1 MRSHT
6 KLLIPLALA
15 TAAIALAELSGSYL
29 VPLDH
34 ESIQYGKRPTDDPIT
49 RLGRKIQAGEL
60 KLEFDE
66 THGYLRSV
74 LKALN
79 IPIESQVLVFSKTS
93 FQATRISPRMP
104 RAIYFNDTSTIGFVR
119 GSDVLEV
126 TSQDPRLGI
135 IFYTLDQEQVD
146 KPRFERR
153 DTACLQ
159 CHASGG
165 TLGVPGL
172 VVRSVYPEPN
182 GMPMFQAGTFISDHR
197 SPFKER
203 WGGWYVTGTH
213 GETVHMGNAVV
224 RDRDN
229 PDKLEGAAGHNVT
242 DLSRK
247 FDTGAYVQPTSD
259 IVALMTLEH
268 QTHMSN
274 LITRVGF
281 ETSMALHYQAGLD
294 KAFGTQ
300 NSGELSESTRRR
312 IDSAV
317 EEMVEYMLF
326 TNEVPLEA
334 PVKGTN
340 GFARTFAS
348 RGPRDSKGR
357 SLRDYD
363 LQTRVFRYPLT
374 YMIYAPAFDGM
385 PEEARN
391 RIYKRLHAVLT
402 GQDTSKK
409 FARLTAPMRRAIF
422 EILRDTKPNLPA
434 YWNESNAWSGK

>member
-1 MRSHT
+1 MRNLT
-6 KLLIPLALA
+6 KFTAAALLA
-15 TAAIALAELSGSYL
+15 TAALAFAELSGSYL

-34 ESIQYGKRPTDDPIT
+34 EAIQYAKRPTWDPIT
-49 RLGRKIQAGEL
+49 RLGSRINAGEVS
-60 KLEFDE
+60 LEFDE
-66 THGYLRSV
+66 THGYLRGV

-104 RAIYFNDTSTIGFVR
+104 RAIYFNDDTTIGFVR

-126 TSQDPRLGI
+126 TSQDPHLGI
-135 IFYTLDQEQVD
+135 IFYTLDQEKVD

-182 GMPMFQAGTFISDHR
+182 GMPMFQAGTFVSDHR
-197 SPFKER
+197 SPLKER

-213 GETVHMGNAVV
+213 GETTHMGNSVV
-224 RDRDN
+224 RDRDR
-229 PDKLEGAAGHNVT
+229 PEALEGTAGLNLT

-247 FDTGAYVQPTSD
+247 FDTGAYLAPTSD
-259 IVALMTLEH
+259 IVALLTLEH
-268 QTHMSN
+268 QTHMTN

-281 ETSMALHYQAGLD
+281 ETSMALHYQAGLN
-294 KAFGTQ
+294 KAFGAPQTEV
-300 NSGELSESTRRR
+300 SDSTRRR

-334 PVKGTN
+334 PVKGVTP
-340 GFARTFAS
+340 FAKTFAD
-348 RGPRDSKGR
+348 RGPRDKKGR
-357 SLRDYD
+357 SLRDFD
-363 LQTRVFRYPLT
+363 LNRRIFRYPLT
-374 YMIYAPAFDGM
+374 YMIYSAAFDGM
-385 PEEARN
+385 PVEARD

-402 GQDTSKK
+402 GQDTGKK
-409 FARLTAPMRRAIF
+409 FSRLTAEDRRAIF
-422 EILRDTKPNLPA
+422 EILRDTKANLPD
-434 YWNESNAWSGK
+434 YWKTAAAPSAD